1 MKKPVHK
8 NEADTDNNNAD
19 GVNADT
25 LHAAIVH
32 SNSSNQIATTYR
44 TDLFTRLVTLSPS
57 LLLMLLIL
65 PVLGGLISV
74 ILPAFGWVPALET
87 TTFGLQG
94 FKALGQTLG
103 LKQMVALSV
112 ATGFLST
119 LLAFVIAIMIL
130 ATFFNSPWLTRIER
144 LLSPILVIPHAA
156 AAIAVG
162 FLIAPSGMIA
172 RMISPW
178 LSGWELAPQGILP
191 HDPYGISIILGLV
204 LKELPFLLLM
214 ALGVFA
220 QPELGKKLRQQ
231 YQVALNLGYYPITAF
246 FKAVFPILY
255 PILRLPILAV
265 LAYASA
271 SVEMPL
277 ILGPNTPPTL
287 AVTIMQWFND
297 VVLNL
302 RIKASAGAILQ
313 LLLTGSLIALWLGG
327 ERMVKALCSDALV
340 NGKRQYKD
348 VIWQKITASATVLII
363 GFIALSLIGLLMW
376 SLAGYW
382 RFPTALPEQLVLSH
396 FQSALMQ
403 ISTPLFNTLTLGI
416 VSTLFAIAITV
427 LCLEAEQLSNKPISN
442 FTSLIIYLP
451 LLVPSIAFLFGLVWL
466 QQLVHNQAAFF
477 NVAFTHVLFV
487 LPYVFLSLASS
498 YRRLDKRFATVAA
511 SLGAPPIRVFFQV
524 KLPQLFAPLL
534 IAMALGLA
542 VSFGQYLPT
551 LLAGGGRIATI
562 TTEAV
567 TLANGASRRTSA
579 VYAIIQMGLPL
590 IGFMVAWLLPKY
602 FFRSGV
608 R

>member
-1 MKKPVHK
+1 MKKFIHR
-8 NEADTDNNNAD
+8 NEADTDNSNPD
-19 GVNADT
+19 GVNTDT
-25 LHAAIVH
+25 LHTAIVH
-32 SNSSNQIATTYR
+32 SNLSTQIATTYKA
-44 TDLFTRLVTLSPS
+44 DLFTRLVTLSPS
-57 LLLMLLIL
+57 LLLILLIF

-94 FKALGQTLG
+94 FKALGDTLG
-103 LKQMVALSV
+103 LKKMVALSV

-255 PILRLPILAV
+255 SFLRLPILAV

-297 VVLNL
+297 VDLNL

-348 VIWQKITASATVLII
+348 VIWQKLTASATVFII

-382 RFPTALPEQLVLSH
+382 RFPAALPEQLVLLH

-403 ISTPLFNTLTLGI
+403 ISTPLFNTLALGI

-451 LLVPSIAFLFGLVWL
+451 LLVPSIAFLFGLVCYSNL
-466 QQLVHNQAAFF
+466 SITKRH
-477 NVAFTHVLFV
+477 
-487 LPYVFLSLASS
+487 FLTSL
-498 YRRLDKRFATVAA
+498 
-511 SLGAPPIRVFFQV
+511 
-524 KLPQLFAPLL
+524 
-534 IAMALGLA
+534 
-542 VSFGQYLPT
+542 LPT
-551 LLAGGGRIATI
+551 SYLYCPMYFYPLPA
-562 TTEAV
+562 
-567 TLANGASRRTSA
+567 
-579 VYAIIQMGLPL
+579 AIEG
-590 IGFMVAWLLPKY
+590 
-602 FFRSGV
+602 
-608 R
+608 